1 MEIKIANIRIPVD
14 KKADLKQWVIKRYHL
29 QAGHVEQF
37 RIIRS
42 SVDARNKKKIV
53 YDYQVYVR
61 LSKPYPHLLKQADV
75 FPYQPPVMPE
85 YMPWKHSHAPVV
97 VGFGPAGMFAAL
109 YLARCKARPIVI
121 ERGSTIEHR
130 IQEVEA
136 FLQKKILNVK

>member
-85 YMPWKHSHAPVV
+85 YMPWKHFHAPVV
-97 VGFGPAGMFAAL
+97 VGFGPAGEGYVRFTAFGSHEKTEEAL
-109 YLARCKARPIVI
+109 D
-121 ERGSTIEHR
+121 R
-130 IQEVEA
+130 IA
-136 FLQKKILNVK
+136 SWSKQK